1 MLKKISVDDV
11 ALGMHI
17 ERFDG
22 AWIDHPFWRAS
33 FLLTQAK
40 DLALIRSSKV
50 RAVWIDCSKGLDL
63 APVVPPKRQHDPA
76 RASDVPV
83 DLPPLP
89 PPVVARDLDP
99 VEASVEL
106 VRAAQLRSQTKSAVQ
121 TLFQDVRLGGAINVQ
136 GAQGLVQD
144 IADSVTRNTGAFIS
158 LARLKSADEYVYL
171 HSVTVCALM
180 ISLARQMGLSEPEV
194 RTAGTAGLLHDVGKA
209 AIPLEIL
216 NKPSALTLEE
226 FEIVKRHP
234 RIGHQMLLDS
244 GVTDPTV
251 LAVAL
256 QHHEKTQG
264 GGYPD
269 GLVDAQIDRMAKMAS
284 VCDVYDA
291 ITSNRPYKAGW
302 DPAQSLKY
310 MAEWAPARFD
320 PVVFQA
326 FVKSIGIYPI
336 GSLVRLASG
345 RLGVVTAQT
354 ERSLT
359 TPWVRVFFNTLSGL
373 RTPPVLVDLSD
384 KAVGDRIVAR
394 EAIADWNFP
403 DLNAM
408 WSEPLT

>member
-1 MLKKISVDDV
+1 MLKKICVDDV

-17 ERFDG
+17 DRFCG

-33 FLLTQAK
+33 FLLTEPK
-40 DLALIRSSKV
+40 DLALIRTSNV
-50 RAVWIDCSKGLDL
+50 REVWIDCRKGLDL
-63 APVVPPKRQHDPA
+63 VSVVLPEGRHEPAPAVLTEP
-76 RASDVPV
+76 
-83 DLPPLP
+83 P
-89 PPVVARDLDP
+89 PPVMSRGLDP
-99 VEASVEL
+99 VDASVEL
-106 VRAAQLRSQTKSAVQ
+106 VRATQLRSHTKAAVQ
-121 TLFQDVRLGGAINVQ
+121 TLFQDLRLGGAVNVQ
-136 GAQGLVQD
+136 GAEDLVQD

-158 LARLKSADEYVYL
+158 LARLKSADEYVYM

-180 ISLARQMGLSEPEV
+180 IGLARQMGLDEAAV
-194 RTAGTAGLLHDVGKA
+194 RTAGTAGLLHDVGKS

-226 FEIVKRHP
+226 FEVVKRHP
-234 RIGHQMLLDS
+234 RMGHQMLLDN

-269 GLVDAQIDRMAKMAS
+269 GLEDAQIDRMAKMAS

-291 ITSNRPYKAGW
+291 ITSNRPYKTGW

-345 RLGVVTAQT
+345 RLGVVTGQS

-359 TPWVRVFFNTLSGL
+359 TPWVRVFFNTQSGL

-384 KAVGDRIVAR
+384 KAVADRIVAR

-403 DLNAM
+403 DLNTM
-408 WSEPLT
+408 WSGQSGMG